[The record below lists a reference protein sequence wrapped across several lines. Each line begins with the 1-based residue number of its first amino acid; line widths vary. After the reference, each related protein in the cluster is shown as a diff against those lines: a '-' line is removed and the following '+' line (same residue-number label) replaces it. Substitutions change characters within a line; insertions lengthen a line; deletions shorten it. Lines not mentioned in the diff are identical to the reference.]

1 MADAN
6 DLQMDLDLML
16 AVSGKVYIYES
27 ISDPANLDPT
37 KVKLKC
43 ILKADVLPTIA
54 PVLTK
59 LAWKYSPIRSMSNI
73 YIVFFFSDLFQ
84 QNLICG

>member
-6 DLQMDLDLML
+6 DLQMGLDLML

-27 ISDPANLDPT
+27 VSDPANLDPT
-37 KVKLKC
+37 KVKLKR
-43 ILKADVLPTIA
+43 ILKVDISPTIA

-59 LAWKYSPIRSMSNI
+59 LAHKYSPIHSMSI
-73 YIVFFFSDLFQ
+73 
-84 QNLICG
+84 